1 MPPIFR
7 SKPKAGVKV
16 TEARMGAPELRN
28 PKRAIAGTTG
38 RVPTLADLVKLGK
51 EPRLKVQDNQ
61 LLLAFGP
68 GYAQGKAISRG
79 QQETWHT
86 LDEAVKLVEAAI
98 PGASKQATAR
108 YQSIIEQIKKLQSD
122 TALMAELPLVD
133 ERLMTLAQ
141 ARQRLADKVA
151 TQSFLQGQ
159 GNPNFEGPTGLPK
172 LRPIKEGDVQGL
184 ARRTKDRTAL
194 QQQLYKNKNYK
205 ALPAEAKT
213 VVNMAVNTG
222 QISVADVDLILT
234 NAKKQDPKVLEDP
247 ERLGRLIEV
256 GIADKFRKTA
266 VGAYRRDIS
275 GSPNVES
282 KLAQVVP
289 AEVPAFIDEAKEL
302 LRTGQSG
309 KGIAKQVKGLF
320 DRIDTSS
327 GVSVEQRTSIK
338 NRVVEMLMRSN
349 FGDDT
354 LRELA
359 KITARSGGVMAQDVE
374 GKLIPVKKTKL
385 GLLGEGLA
393 SLKKLM
399 GVADLTKLDLQAARE
414 NAALRGK
421 AESRRSPGPADI
433 NPKALGTNPILA
445 LIRARE
451 AATKP
456 VGPPIPEVMRR
467 GGMPY
472 RPSTAKPGDPLP
484 VRSEVREPVPPAPP
498 GPAPTPAPEMVSGR
512 SAAATKDFALVQ
524 AIDDAVKGLKAD
536 PQRWREF
543 REPPTYKDII
553 TQLKPNVSKLEL
565 KRILALVNK
574 GLPPETYQEIRSQGP
589 LAPPSPRVPTGPMAA
604 PTQEANRNL
613 MADFVKKLQRS
624 GMPTEKI
631 ASILRYIEG

>member
-1 MPPIFR
+1 MPPFFR
-7 SKPKAGVKV
+7 SKPKAGIKA
-16 TEARMGAPELRN
+16 TEAQMGAPGLRD
-28 PKRAIAGTTG
+28 PKRAIAGTPP
-38 RVPTLADLVKLGK
+38 RVPTLAELVKLGK

-86 LDEAVKLVEAAI
+86 LDDAVKLVEAAI

-108 YQSIIEQIKKLQSD
+108 YESIIRQIQKLQSD
-122 TALMAELPLVD
+122 AALMSELPLVD

-151 TQSFLQGQ
+151 TQSFLRRE
-159 GNPNFEGPTGLPK
+159 GNPNFEGPTGRTKLP
-172 LRPIKEGDVQGL
+172 PVKEGDVQGL
-184 ARRTKDRTAL
+184 ARRTKDRRAL
-194 QQQLYKNKNYK
+194 QDQLYKNKNYK
-205 ALPAEAKT
+205 ALPDQTKT

-222 QISVADVDLILT
+222 QISVADVDLILA
-234 NAKKQDPKVLEDP
+234 NAKKQDPQALQDP
-247 ERLGRLIEV
+247 ERLGRLIET
-256 GIADKFRKTA
+256 GIANKFRTTA
-266 VGAYRRDIS
+266 VGAYRRDVS

-359 KITARSGGVMAQDVE
+359 KITAKNGGIMAQDAE

-393 SLKKLM
+393 SLKKLI

-421 AESRRSPGPADI
+421 AESKRSPGPADV
-433 NPKALGTNPILA
+433 NPKAPGTNPILA

-472 RPSTAKPGDPLP
+472 RPSTANPGDPLP
-484 VRSEVREPVPPAPP
+484 VRSEVREPLPPAPP
-498 GPAPTPAPEMVSGR
+498 GPTPTPVPEMVSGR
-512 SAAATKDFALVQ
+512 STPATKDFALVQ

-543 REPPTYKDII
+543 MGSPTYKDII
-553 TQLKPNVSKLEL
+553 SQLRPGVSKKEL
-565 KRILALVNK
+565 KRILSLINK
-574 GLPPETYQEIRSQGP
+574 GIPPETYQEIRTQGP
-589 LAPPSPRVPTGPMAA
+589 LASPTPKVPTGAVVA
-604 PTQEANRNL
+604 PTSEVDRKT
-613 MADFVKKLQRS
+613 MVDFVKKLQQN
-624 GMPTEKI
+624 GFPADKI
-631 ASILRYIEG
+631 ASIIKYIEG